1 MAVLFDFKNT
11 SEYFMRILVRIPNAH
26 LNFWSWTVNRTV
38 DVYALFALVEEKMKG
53 KVLYLLNLINSLLLI
68 YRLLVEP
75 CLLVKKAVYGK
86 MWHLIFF

>member
-1 MAVLFDFKNT
+1 M
-11 SEYFMRILVRIPNAH
+11 
-26 LNFWSWTVNRTV
+26 
-38 DVYALFALVEEKMKG
+38 YALFALVEEKMKG